1 MSISSEQCRAA
12 RALLDWSQQDL
23 ASRAKV
29 ARKTIADFELG
40 QVRPYART
48 LRDVVA
54 ALEDAGVA
62 FLPPE
67 DQVVGAGVRL
77 KWKALTAS
85 AAGSESLEQGRP
97 VALA

>member
-12 RALLDWSQQDL
+12 RALLDWSQQQL
-23 ASRAKV
+23 ACRAKV

-40 QVRPYART
+40 QVKPYPRT

-54 ALEDAGVA
+54 ALEDAGVS

-67 DQVVGAGVRL
+67 DRIAGAGVRL
-77 KWKALTAS
+77 KWTNGVAAQSLEQSAVNS
-85 AAGSESLEQGRP
+85 AAGC
-97 VALA
+97 